1 MTGAP
6 GRNATSDGADE
17 VTLSRKGAKS
27 RTRSRNL
34 RSTGTKARTRV
45 SRIREPRAE
54 LEEKLKARARE
65 LENKLDTSNREL
77 NEARQHLAEALEQH
91 TATFEVLQVI
101 SSSHGELEPVFQ
113 AMLANA
119 TRICGAKFGLLY
131 RIEGDSARIISKLG
145 IPQAFAEYLKR
156 GPHRPPL
163 NRVSP
168 LTPIGRV
175 IQSRQLVHLAD
186 YRTDQSYLDRDP
198 ITVAAIELGG
208 LRTLLVVPMIK
219 NYALMGAIIIFR
231 Q

>member
-1 MTGAP
+1 TEVRPFEQKHLALLS
-6 GRNATSDGADE
+6 TFADQAAIAIE
-17 VTLSRKGAKS
+17 NVRLFEAEQQ
-27 RTRSRNL
+27 RTR
-34 RSTGTKARTRV
+34 
-45 SRIREPRAE
+45 E
-54 LEEKLKARARE
+54 LTE
-65 LENKLDTSNREL
+65 S
-77 NEARQHLAEALEQH
+77 LEQQ
-91 TATFEVLQVI
+91 TATADVLRII
-101 SSSHGELEPVFQ
+101 SSSPGELEPVFQ

-131 RIEGDSARIISKLG
+131 RIEGDSARIISKVG

-208 LRTLLVVPMIK
+208 IRTLLVVPMIK
-219 NYALMGAIIIFR
+219 NDALMGAIVILDR
-231 Q
+231 KSTRLNS